1 MLEPVNKQPAS
12 IKCKAQTQPRCTVQI
27 FPTCAVTRWVIFS
40 RCRPAEKTN
49 PRTLRHLLRGQ
60 GAASPMQ
67 TKGRVQL
74 ELISITPKEKITMR
88 ITRYIQPASRGF
100 APVLSFSRNS
110 WTGLQSEIDRLFE
123 TALTDFASA
132 PSARQFPVD
141 LYEDKDHT
149 YVRAELPGVNREDIN
164 VEMTEG
170 YLTITAARKTPAAGA
185 KAKGHFLSAAPSA
198 CPRRCR
204 PTRWPPLTKT
214 ASLRSRCPSAK
225 KPSRRKSPLR

>member
-1 MLEPVNKQPAS
+1 
-12 IKCKAQTQPRCTVQI
+12 
-27 FPTCAVTRWVIFS
+27 
-40 RCRPAEKTN
+40 
-49 PRTLRHLLRGQ
+49 
-60 GAASPMQ
+60 
-67 TKGRVQL
+67 
-74 ELISITPKEKITMR
+74 MR

-170 YLTITAARKTPAAGA
+170 YLTITAARKTPAAEGKGERSFSFSRSVSVPEAVQTDQVAAAYENGVLTVTLPKREEA
-185 KAKGHFLSAAPSA
+185 KPKKITVAAK
-198 CPRRCR
+198 
-204 PTRWPPLTKT
+204 
-214 ASLRSRCPSAK
+214 
-225 KPSRRKSPLR
+225 